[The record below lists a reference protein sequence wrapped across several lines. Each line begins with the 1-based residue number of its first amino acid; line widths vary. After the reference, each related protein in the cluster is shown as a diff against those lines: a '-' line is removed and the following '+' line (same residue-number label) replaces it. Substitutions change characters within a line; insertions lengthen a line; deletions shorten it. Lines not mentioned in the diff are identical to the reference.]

1 MYVFGGNTTKA
12 SFNDL
17 WAHDVQTGIWEKIT
31 TDGVSPP
38 GRVGHTI
45 TALGARLFILGGRE
59 YAVSAAPRRAPFA
72 RAAARVARPT
82 LTPLPLP
89 HPQTNFFDATMHC
102 INLRTLRWS
111 QVSLRSHSPS
121 GSRAAPVR
129 TGHCATVHAGKLL
142 LFGGLRDDGRFLDDI
157 TTVELIA

>member
-1 MYVFGGNTTKA
+1 MYDWGGFRYYA
-12 SFNDL
+12 QGL
-17 WAHDVQTGIWEKIT
+17 QT
-31 TDGVSPP
+31 
-38 GRVGHTI
+38 R
-45 TALGARLFILGGRE
+45 
-59 YAVSAAPRRAPFA
+59 
-72 RAAARVARPT
+72 ARVFRRT
-82 LTPLPLP
+82 NPLAPSLP

>member
-1 MYVFGGNTTKA
+1 
-12 SFNDL
+12 
-17 WAHDVQTGIWEKIT
+17 
-31 TDGVSPP
+31 
-38 GRVGHTI
+38 
-45 TALGARLFILGGRE
+45 
-59 YAVSAAPRRAPFA
+59 
-72 RAAARVARPT
+72 
-82 LTPLPLP
+82 
-89 HPQTNFFDATMHC
+89 MHC

-142 LFGGLRDDGRFLDDI
+142 LFGGLHEDGRFLDDI

>member
-1 MYVFGGNTTKA
+1 M
-12 SFNDL
+12 
-17 WAHDVQTGIWEKIT
+17 
-31 TDGVSPP
+31 
-38 GRVGHTI
+38 
-45 TALGARLFILGGRE
+45 
-59 YAVSAAPRRAPFA
+59 SAAPPRPTTL
-72 RAAARVARPT
+72 AAARVANA
-82 LTPLPLP
+82 
-89 HPQTNFFDATMHC
+89 HPPPPPCQTNFFDATMHC